1 MTTHSHWCLVAVAR
15 EWSLFEQVERESLEK
30 LADLPPPSAFDEM
43 ITWTKQGILWKFPVD
58 NEQGTTAS
66 KLQSPT
72 SHKGSMFISKN
83 YLSGRTSSTN
93 NVYLQIQTE
102 TNLSHPKIYCDFYNC
117 CLCFVLMVLY
127 GFITFQHSAFPNS
140 PFSNV
145 VYVSEKYFLNED

>member
-72 SHKGSMFISKN
+72 SHKGSMFITKN

-102 TNLSHPKIYCDFYNC
+102 TNLSHQKIALIINTTIIAAPCVL
-117 CLCFVLMVLY
+117 LCW
-127 GFITFQHSAFPNS
+127 GCIIRNGTTR
-140 PFSNV
+140 
-145 VYVSEKYFLNED
+145 K